1 MTKDF
6 LEKIKNKLT
15 EDKLHIE
22 KELSAFAHRN
32 SSSKD
37 VDFVT
42 NYVDVGNDLDDNAS
56 EIAQYGDNLSIE
68 GEFEKSLRDIEKA
81 LKTLEDGTYGKCK
94 YCKAQ
99 IDEARLEAR
108 PDSSSCINCKKTFTK
123 ET

>member
-1 MTKDF
+1 ME
-6 LEKIKNKLT
+6 EKT
-15 EDKLHIE
+15 RIE
-22 KELSAFAHRN
+22 KELSGFAHRN
-32 SSSKD
+32 PNTSEE
-37 VDFVT
+37 DFVT

-68 GEFEKSLRDIEKA
+68 GELEKSLRDIEKA
-81 LKTLEDGTYGKCK
+81 LKTFDSDTYGVCK
-94 YCKAQ
+94 YCSGK